1 MSPLNTRREI
11 SARPRTRPAQNQ
23 FRKQSAR
30 FDRSTTGLSS
40 AFSLAGAAAD
50 TAASATTHQAARY
63 RAWTTMSAIAG
74 AGRRDKKMVQQ
85 LQNNKTKIRQSTP
98 SFSALCRIS
107 LLARLIRPSSFSLV
121 PLVVFV
127 HRFTGDILLLLE
139 PLHAH
144 CDTRCCDI
152 GIVHAEWPHHKSTR
166 QRRALASLQRQKSR
180 CVCFATSHGCSS
192 NVTVP

>member
-1 MSPLNTRREI
+1 MQGRKHGHRASLRRLRTHTVVLSHQYDTLRLYARCLRGRVFKRSPVLFVVTPL
-11 SARPRTRPAQNQ
+11 SAKTICPAGNC
-23 FRKQSAR
+23 SPM
-30 FDRSTTGLSS
+30 
-40 AFSLAGAAAD
+40 AF
-50 TAASATTHQAARY
+50 
-63 RAWTTMSAIAG
+63 W
-74 AGRRDKKMVQQ
+74 
-85 LQNNKTKIRQSTP
+85 
-98 SFSALCRIS
+98 SALCRIS

-180 CVCFATSHGCSS
+180 CVCFTTSHGCSS